1 MAKSFFYASEMA
13 YIMVDIDNTQCN
25 NRCTLI
31 ISQKTKLIQERANGE
46 PAQIIRTHRKESFPL
61 AEAH

>member
-1 MAKSFFYASEMA
+1 MA
-13 YIMVDIDNTQCN
+13 YLMVDIDNTQCN

-61 AEAH
+61 AEAHEQT